1 MYFDVELEKNLLGA
15 ILFSNE
21 LMDELRV
28 KPIQIYNN
36 KNRKCLE
43 VMCSLHSENKE
54 INYVTLAEALKG
66 IWTIT
71 EIAYLTDNGSLYL
84 GSFNS
89 IQDKIISLYEKTATN
104 NALVKGIEM
113 LSEGKEPVHV
123 LTVINDCFSKDID
136 DSTSSIKH
144 ISEFV
149 EDALVTI
156 ENAYAGGSKITGM
169 ETGFKL
175 LDDTLNGIEKGK
187 YIIIGARPGVGKS
200 AMALEMAKRLSRK
213 NTVLVFSLEMQGEE
227 NAQRLLSN
235 EARLPM
241 MNVKRGNLMP
251 ESFSNLIN
259 KAAVLEKLNLSVDE
273 TEGLT
278 IEELERRARRFRKSN
293 GLDVIVIDY
302 LTLLNAEAKFNGV
315 REKVNYISTKIRQ
328 LAKSLNVAVIVLS
341 QLKREA
347 ESNSNNDTPKPVTMA
362 DIRESG
368 NIEQDAH
375 VILLLQEKISVDPSN
390 KDKLLV
396 YVAKNRGGQKGET
409 IEFNYYKRT
418 QIIDEIN

>member
-43 VMCSLHSENKE
+43 VMCSLHSKNKE

-123 LTVINDCFSKDID
+123 LTTINDCLSKDID

-156 ENAYAGGSKITGM
+156 ENAYAGGGKITGM